1 MGLFVG
7 AYNFAIAQVEITSLL
22 NAFSAFEF
30 QYDSAIA
37 FCTCAK
43 SEKLCLS
50 LDWTKLNYPE
60 SLLLEKTLDL
70 HGIQVLFLPVC
81 HSSQ

>member
-1 MGLFVG
+1 MGV
-7 AYNFAIAQVEITSLL
+7 YNSAIAQVKIASLL

-30 QYDSAIA
+30 QFDSTIA
-37 FCTCAK
+37 FCTYAK
-43 SEKLCLS
+43 SGKLCLS
-50 LDWTKLNYPE
+50 LDWTKLNCPE